1 MKKLEGLKNKPGKRF
16 QHDMAFMR
24 AVIREYE
31 TSDLSTAQIGLKYG
45 LAANQVTR
53 WRKRFSSDL
62 SEEKSL
68 TPDLPM
74 NPEEQKQ
81 LDALKK
87 QNEALLKKLELAN
100 LKITGLET
108 MIDIAEQELHL
119 DIRKKPGTKQSN
131 D

>member
-1 MKKLEGLKNKPGKRF
+1 MEKIKGRKNKSGKGF
-16 QHDMAFMR
+16 KHDVAFMR

-31 TSDLSTAQIGLKYG
+31 ASDLSLRQIGSKYG
-45 LAANQVTR
+45 ISANQVIR
-53 WRKRFSSDL
+53 WRKRFSSEL

-68 TPDLPM
+68 TPSLPM
-74 NPEEQKQ
+74 NPEEQKEF
-81 LDALKK
+81 DALKK
-87 QNEALLKKLELAN
+87 QNEELSKRLELAN

-119 DIRKKPGTKQSN
+119 DIRKKSGTKQST